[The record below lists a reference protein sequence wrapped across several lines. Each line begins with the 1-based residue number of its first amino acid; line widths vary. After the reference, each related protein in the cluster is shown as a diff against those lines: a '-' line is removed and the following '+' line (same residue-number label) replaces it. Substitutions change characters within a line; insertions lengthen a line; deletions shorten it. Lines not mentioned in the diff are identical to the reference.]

1 MEAWMP
7 LEVLALR
14 PFGAARILPT
24 QYLVPRRS
32 SWCTR
37 LAAALLEDAAGVLR
51 TPGRDPALYKATL
64 RWVQG
69 EDAPLSFD
77 WCCEVLHA
85 RPERRRTRLL
95 K

>member
-1 MEAWMP
+1 METGTP

-14 PFGAARILPT
+14 PFEAARILPT
-24 QYLVPRRS
+24 QYRAPRRS

-37 LAAALLEDAAGVLR
+37 LAAAQLEDAAGVLR
-51 TPGRDPALYKATL
+51 TPGRDPALYEATR

-69 EDAPLSFD
+69 EDAPLSFA
-77 WCCEVLHA
+77 WCCSVLQVC
-85 RPERRRTRLL
+85 PERLRARLL